1 MVVVDVGIHAIP
13 DPTKKR
19 GYRLVGDVDFESVKE
34 KAQAITPVPGGVG
47 VMTVAMLMVNTLKA
61 ARLTTNPLMPPF
73 RVEDY
78 MNLHADESR
87 AVDPDRRTATN
98 R

>member
-1 MVVVDVGIHAIP
+1 M
-13 DPTKKR
+13 
-19 GYRLVGDVDFESVKE
+19 GDVDFDSVKE

-78 MNLHADESR
+78 MNLQRRRVTRRRPGQADGYQPI
-87 AVDPDRRTATN
+87 A
-98 R
+98 